1 MARSMEEAS
10 RKKNP
15 KMNIIDGT
23 LILVVLVFLVM
34 KFLNSGF
41 FLFVL
46 LVSVPF
52 AIYAVKIIVLD
63 GLLAK

>member
-1 MARSMEEAS
+1 MEEAP

-15 KMNIIDGT
+15 KMNIIDDT
-23 LILVVLVFLVM
+23 IILVVLVFLIM
-34 KFLNSGF
+34 KFSNSGF

-52 AIYAVKIIVLD
+52 AIYTVKIIVSRD
-63 GLLAK
+63 FS